1 MQIVDALALIAVA
14 GIWGGMA
21 FFALVYAPLVFIK
34 LDAATA
40 GAFIRG
46 VFPVYYLAMGTVSL
60 AAAVLLAVGTTHG
73 RLEVAVMAG
82 VCTLFWVARQA
93 LVPRINRARDGRETD
108 PGARTR
114 FERLHRLSVA
124 INALQLLAVLVL
136 LARFVG

>member
-1 MQIVDALALIAVA
+1 MQIIDALALIAVA

-21 FFALVYAPLVFIK
+21 FFAAVYAPLVFIK

-40 GAFIRG
+40 GAFIRA
-46 VFPVYYLAMGTVSL
+46 VFPVYYLAMGTASL

-73 RLEVAVMAG
+73 ALDVAVMG
-82 VCTLFWVARQA
+82 CTCALFWVARQA
-93 LVPRINRARDGRETD
+93 LMPRINRARDRRESD
-108 PGARTR
+108 PGARAR

-136 LARFVG
+136 LARFVA